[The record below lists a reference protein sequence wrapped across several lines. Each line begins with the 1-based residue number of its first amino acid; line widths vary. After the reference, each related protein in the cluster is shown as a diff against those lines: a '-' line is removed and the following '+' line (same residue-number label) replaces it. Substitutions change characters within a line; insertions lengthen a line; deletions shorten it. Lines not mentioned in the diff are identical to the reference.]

1 MTGVVYVVFFIAII
15 IIGICWSK
23 EIITHYKSSDKKQDI
38 TRHEWKAGDSLQHG
52 DCQVNTGD
60 ACLHN
65 ENNDA
70 SRVVCK
76 KCGFKNEKSATKC
89 SVCGHKLWKF

>member
-1 MTGVVYVVFFIAII
+1 MAP
-15 IIGICWSK
+15 IIGLFIFAIFVVAGGLIS
-23 EIITHYKSSDKKQDI
+23 HSMSFSSTKKKQDI

-52 DCQVNTGD
+52 DCKVNTGD

-65 ENNDA
+65 ENNDTN
-70 SRVVCK
+70 RIVCR
-76 KCGFKNEKSATKC
+76 KCGFKNEKSASKC